1 MLPPSGQCSHRQGIG
16 SPRPAQLKVPRNSSA
31 ASERVLN
38 LTITPPGARRKK
50 RDPRSLLKISV
61 SASKPLAASWSRI
74 VDAAGE
80 RGETDEVRLR
90 VARAV
95 YGYLGLT
102 QAR

>member
-1 MLPPSGQCSHRQGIG
+1 M
-16 SPRPAQLKVPRNSSA
+16 
-31 ASERVLN
+31 N